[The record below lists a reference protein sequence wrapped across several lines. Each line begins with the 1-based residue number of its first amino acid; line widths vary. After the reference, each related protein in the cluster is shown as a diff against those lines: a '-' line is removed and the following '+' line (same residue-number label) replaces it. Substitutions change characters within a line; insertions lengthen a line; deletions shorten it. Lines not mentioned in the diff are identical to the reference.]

1 MTAKYGLDLG
11 LEGQEK
17 RNVCLAGEIKD
28 LAQDERLMKATDQQF
43 EIFLGKLL
51 RTGVVIAALIVL
63 AGGVWFLS
71 EAHGARREYATFR
84 GVPAEL
90 SSLDGIFHGAVGGQ
104 ALAVIQLGILVL
116 IATPVA
122 RVLFSMLGFALEKD
136 WMYVG
141 VTAMV
146 LALLLYSLFNHSM
159 R

>member
-1 MTAKYGLDLG
+1 MPA
-11 LEGQEK
+11 
-17 RNVCLAGEIKD
+17 AIKP
-28 LAQDERLMKATDQQF
+28 TDQQF

-51 RTGVVIAALIVL
+51 RTGVLIAALIVL
-63 AGGVWFLS
+63 AGGMWFLS
-71 EAHGARREYATFR
+71 EAHGVRREYKTFR

-90 SSLDGIFHGAVGGQ
+90 SSLPAIVHGAMGGQ

-122 RVLFSMLGFALEKD
+122 RVLFSMLGFGLERD

-146 LALLLYSLFNHSM
+146 LALLLYSLFNHSA

>member
-1 MTAKYGLDLG
+1 
-11 LEGQEK
+11 
-17 RNVCLAGEIKD
+17 
-28 LAQDERLMKATDQQF
+28 MKATDQQF

>member
-1 MTAKYGLDLG
+1 MSPA
-11 LEGQEK
+11 
-17 RNVCLAGEIKD
+17 IKP
-28 LAQDERLMKATDQQF
+28 TDQQF

-146 LALLLYSLFNHSM
+146 LALLLYSLLNHSM

>member
-1 MTAKYGLDLG
+1 MSPAVKP
-11 LEGQEK
+11 
-17 RNVCLAGEIKD
+17 
-28 LAQDERLMKATDQQF
+28 TDQQF

>member
-1 MTAKYGLDLG
+1 
-11 LEGQEK
+11 
-17 RNVCLAGEIKD
+17 
-28 LAQDERLMKATDQQF
+28 MKATDQQF

-71 EAHGARREYATFR
+71 EAHGARQEYKTFR

-104 ALAVIQLGILVL
+104 ALAVIQVGILVL

-146 LALLLYSLFNHSM
+146 LVLLLYSLFNHST

>member
-1 MTAKYGLDLG
+1 MSPA
-11 LEGQEK
+11 
-17 RNVCLAGEIKD
+17 IKP
-28 LAQDERLMKATDQQF
+28 TDQQF

-90 SSLDGIFHGAVGGQ
+90 SSLDEIFHGAVGGQ

-146 LALLLYSLFNHSM
+146 LVLLLYSLFNHST

>member
-1 MTAKYGLDLG
+1 MSPA
-11 LEGQEK
+11 
-17 RNVCLAGEIKD
+17 IKP
-28 LAQDERLMKATDQQF
+28 TDQQF

-90 SSLDGIFHGAVGGQ
+90 SGLDGIFHGAVGGQ

>member
-28 LAQDERLMKATDQQF
+28 LAQDERLIKATDQQF

-90 SSLDGIFHGAVGGQ
+90 SNLDGIFHGAVGGQ

-122 RVLFSMLGFALEKD
+122 RVLFSMLGFGLERD

-141 VTAMV
+141 VTAIV
-146 LALLLYSLFNHSM
+146 LVLLLYSLFNHST

>member
-1 MTAKYGLDLG
+1 MSPT
-11 LEGQEK
+11 
-17 RNVCLAGEIKD
+17 IKP
-28 LAQDERLMKATDQQF
+28 TDQQF

-122 RVLFSMLGFALEKD
+122 RVLFSMLGFALERD